1 MTTDKQEITARAHT
15 NIALVKYWGKK
26 DDNLI
31 IPQTDS
37 ISLTLADFY
46 TDTTVAFDDQ
56 LSADSLKIDNKP
68 IFDKE
73 ALKVQKVLDLV
84 RNLAKIN
91 TYAKVSSTNH
101 VPMAAG
107 LASSASGFAALT
119 AAASRAAG
127 LDLSDTDLSRL
138 ARQGSGSASRSI
150 FGGFVQWHSGNDN
163 ETSFATQ
170 IDSAQNLDIKVVALI
185 IKKSRK
191 KHSSTQA
198 MRESV
203 ETSPYYPVWCQVVA
217 KDLKTITQAIRTHD
231 FDLLGSTSELNA
243 MRMHALTLSSDPAFT
258 YFNGQTI
265 ELLEK
270 VKELRADN
278 VNCYATV
285 DAGPNIKV
293 LCQSKDLNQIIT
305 VFSQL
310 IGPENVIATEPG
322 SGIRYL

>member
-73 ALKVQKVLDLV
+73 ALKVQKVLDLI

-91 TYAKVSSTNH
+91 TYAKISSTNH

-107 LASSASGFAALT
+107 LASSASGFAALA

-138 ARQGSGSASRSI
+138 ARQGSGSASRSV

-170 IDSAQNLDIKVVALI
+170 IDSAQNWDIKVVALI

-203 ETSPYYPVWCQVVA
+203 ETSPYYPVWRQVVA

-270 VKELRADN
+270 VKELRANN

-322 SGIRYL
+322 SGIQYL

>member
-107 LASSASGFAALT
+107 LASSASGFAALA

-127 LDLSDTDLSRL
+127 LDLSDTDLSKL

-170 IDSAQNLDIKVVALI
+170 IDSAQNWDIKVVALI

-203 ETSPYYPVWCQVVA
+203 ETSPYYPVWRQVVA

-270 VKELRADN
+270 VKELRANN

-322 SGIRYL
+322 SGIQYL

>member
-203 ETSPYYPVWCQVVA
+203 ETSPYYPVWRQVVA

-270 VKELRADN
+270 VKELRANN

-322 SGIRYL
+322 SGIQYL